1 MPSLNLIL
9 AILYYIIAAIVV
21 VHVVMDNRQPA
32 KTMAWALVIWFVPVA
47 GIVLYLF
54 FGVNTRR
61 ERLVSQRQ
69 LDQLSKRSML
79 GFVEQQ
85 DLRLPEQHKS
95 LIDLFIGESFSLP
108 FKDSAVELMTDGYQF
123 FPALLRDIAQA
134 RHHVHI
140 DMYIIEDDP
149 LGRLVSDALIAKARS
164 GVEVRLIYDD
174 VGCWSVKNRFFER
187 LREEGIEVSPFLP
200 VRFPSFT
207 SKVNYR
213 NHRKLVVI
221 DGSVGYIGGM
231 NIAERYV
238 KGVKEGRRKGEKESR
253 RAPWRDTMVRV
264 SGTGVYSLQRAFLID
279 WYFVDRSLVSGKN
292 YYPSPKP
299 TPDPSRVGGE
309 SDFLQEQRQGDG
321 ALNPPSRSGGAGGG
335 VFALLQTVTS
345 SPVVPQPEIMQGYV
359 RIILGARKYVY
370 IETPYFLPT
379 EPVFFALKTA
389 AASGVDVRLLVPI
402 RNDSWFVE
410 WAARSYLRE
419 AQQAG
424 ISVSL
429 YTVGFL
435 HSKLMVCDDSV
446 CTCGSA
452 NVDFRSFENNFEA
465 NIFMYGEEVA
475 TRMKQIFI
483 DDEASSVA
491 LSSLS
496 ERIRPR
502 FLVRLCESLIRM
514 LSPLM

>member
-1 MPSLNLIL
+1 MPNPNLIL
-9 AILYYIIAAIVV
+9 LIIYYVIAVMTV

-32 KTMAWALVIWFVPVA
+32 KTMAWALVIWFVPIV

-85 DLRLPEQHKS
+85 DLHLPEQHKP
-95 LIDLFIGESFSLP
+95 LIDLFISESFSLP
-108 FKDSAVELMTDGYQF
+108 FKAGDIELLTDGYQF
-123 FPALLRDIAQA
+123 FPQLLSDIAAAQ
-134 RHHVHI
+134 HHIHI
-140 DMYIIEDDP
+140 DMYIIEDDA

-174 VGCWSVKNRFFER
+174 VGCWSVKSRFFER

-213 NHRKLVVI
+213 NHRKLIII

-238 KGVKEGRRKGEKESR
+238 KGVKGVKGEKQTR
-253 RAPWRDTMVRV
+253 RVAWRDTMVRV
-264 SGTGVYSLQRAFLID
+264 TGMAVYSLQRAFLID
-279 WYFVDRSLVSGKN
+279 WYFVDRSLVNGSN
-292 YYPSPKP
+292 YYPSPIASHLSP
-299 TPDPSRVGGE
+299 LTSTI
-309 SDFLQEQRQGDG
+309 
-321 ALNPPSRSGGAGGG
+321 
-335 VFALLQTVTS
+335 LQTVTS
-345 SPVVPQPEIMQGYV
+345 DPLSPYPEIMQGFV
-359 RIILGARKYVY
+359 RIILGARRYVY

-389 AASGVDVRLLVPI
+389 AASGVDVRLLVPQ

-410 WAARSYLRE
+410 WAGRSYLRE

-424 ISVSL
+424 ITVSL
-429 YTVGFL
+429 YTSGFL
-435 HSKLMVCDDSV
+435 HSKLLVCDDNV
-446 CTCGSA
+446 CTCGST

-465 NIFMYGEEVA
+465 NLFMYGEETA
-475 TRMKQIFI
+475 MQMKEVFLY
-483 DDEASSVA
+483 DEAESVA
-491 LSSLS
+491 LSSLP
-496 ERIRPR
+496 ERIHPR
-502 FLVRLCESLIRM
+502 FSVRLCESLVRM